1 MGILVLSVFLLTNCN
16 KEAKEDGSEL
26 GELTFSAIEINPDK
40 DIECMDG
47 TVTHARVNIDDVMY
61 YPLTFVLDGK
71 LFTQAIKLAAGNHI
85 LKEFSLM
92 DNNGYGPND
101 HGNHKVLK
109 STPMYDSDY
118 AEFVEEPLYRKFSIR
133 PFQKYDMWI
142 EVLCYIEADYD
153 RFGFQWFQVHEI
165 IVREQCFFGDICLKH
180 PDDYKGSPYEQGGL
194 KIDEIAIFEIRVTR
208 NGHDVPGGSNIR
220 TFTRGPLCIQYADRL
235 DKVDVFKFELWILVK
250 VGAGFDYV
258 KFHTWTFK
266 DAEMIDNGGD
276 GVVEF
281 VLGNC
286 NYSPTDLLLPP
297 YQNLP
302 CKFGYQKVSDIYP
315 QGYFAYFRA
324 KYSGV
329 GVGYDLENGTFDSW
343 CADLDHQIGNK
354 LYAMCAY
361 SSLYPW
367 LLPNSCDDYIDWST
381 KGAELNRVNWLFNNL
396 NLMPNGYTSKD
407 FQIAIWIIMGDLPMG
422 NPNTDTASL
431 IASLA
436 APHGNF
442 SPLPGG
448 WAAILMYDL
457 EGKCVNT
464 QITFREVDP

>member
-208 NGHDVPGGSNIR
+208 NGDDVPGGSNIR
-220 TFTRGPLCIQYADRL
+220 SFTRGPLCIQYADRL

-266 DAEMIDNGGD
+266 DAEMIPNGRD
-276 GVVEF
+276 GVVDF
-281 VLGNC
+281 ILGNC
-286 NYSPTDLLLPP
+286 GYAGTPPDLLLPP
-297 YQNLP
+297 YMNLP
-302 CKFGYQKVSDIYP
+302 CDFVYKRITGEYP
-315 QGYFAYFRA
+315 AGFFAYFMVEL
-324 KYSGV
+324 SEV
-329 GVGYDLENGTFDSW
+329 GAGYDFFNGKFETW
-343 CADLDHQIGNK
+343 CADKKHTIGTQK
-354 LYAMCAY
+354 YDMCAY

-367 LLPNSCDDYIDWST
+367 LLPPSCLPSIDWT
-381 KGAELNRVNWLFNNL
+381 LKGKQLNRVNWLFNNL
-396 NLMPNGYTSKD
+396 DLLPKHTTKD
-407 FQIAIWIIMGDLPMG
+407 FQLALWIIFGDLPNAG
-422 NPNTDTASL
+422 GVSGA
-431 IASLA
+431 IANLA
-436 APHGNF
+436 GTHGDF
-442 SPLPGG
+442 KPLPGD
-448 WAAILMYDL
+448 WAAVLMYDL
-457 EGKCVNT
+457 GGKCVNT
-464 QITFREVDP
+464 QITFIVVDP